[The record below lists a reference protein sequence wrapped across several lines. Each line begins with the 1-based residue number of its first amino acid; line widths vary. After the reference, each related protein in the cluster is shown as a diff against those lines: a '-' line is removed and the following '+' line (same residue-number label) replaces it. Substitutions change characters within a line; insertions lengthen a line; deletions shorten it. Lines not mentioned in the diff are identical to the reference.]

1 VNQTSLEKIQ
11 AASTFLRYFRRSVPA
26 NTQALIRPYLDQP
39 YQLALN
45 ILDCCE
51 DPNCCTPEAIAQ
63 RLAISKS
70 SVRQVLSALREGGL
84 VFMAGTS
91 KGWFPLEAQGFDAT
105 PVFPDMASFSASFES
120 SQLH

>member
-1 VNQTSLEKIQ
+1 MNQTSLEKIQ
-11 AASTFLRYFRRSVPA
+11 AASTFLRDFRQCLPA
-26 NTQALIRPYLDQP
+26 PVQAMVRPYLDQP

-51 DPNCCTPEAIAQ
+51 EAEGCTSEAIAQ

-84 VFMAGTS
+84 VFTVRTAKEWLPLDPGSAGTQ
-91 KGWFPLEAQGFDAT
+91 PLAIDPAGT
-105 PVFPDMASFSASFES
+105 RVTLPVGSR
-120 SQLH
+120 H

>member
-1 VNQTSLEKIQ
+1 MNQTSLEKIQ
-11 AASTFLRYFRRSVPA
+11 TASSFLRYFRCSVPIA
-26 NTQALIRPYLDQP
+26 LQAQIRPYLDQP

-51 DPNCCTPEAIAQ
+51 DIDGCTTEAIAQ

-84 VFMAGTS
+84 VFTTS
-91 KGWFPLEAQGFDAT
+91 PAKGWVPMQIAPLS
-105 PVFPDMASFSASFES
+105 VASALSDRPKSV
-120 SQLH
+120 HPC